1 MTMNELLI
9 QAMNICNHING
20 VYDVDIY
27 APDDITIMFKN
38 SKGYKYIINYQS
50 KLNGHVYEKYIN
62 YITCLACDERSSE
75 LDYTQE
81 ELNDMLKKVNK

>member
-1 MTMNELLI
+1 MTMQELLI
-9 QAMNICNHING
+9 QSMNICNHIVG

-38 SKGYKYIINYQS
+38 SKGYKYIVDFQI

-62 YITCLACDERSSE
+62 FITYMATDERFSE